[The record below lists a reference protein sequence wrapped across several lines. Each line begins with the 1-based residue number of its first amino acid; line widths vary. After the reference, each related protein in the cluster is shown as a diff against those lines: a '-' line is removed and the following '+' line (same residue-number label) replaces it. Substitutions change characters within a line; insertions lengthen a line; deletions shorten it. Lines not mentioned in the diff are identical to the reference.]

1 MSFIFFI
8 DGIDF
13 GLFGVNLLINQLY
26 LLLQGVFLGFQRLFG
41 GILLFLEEIH
51 CGALL
56 LFQRTDVFVYL
67 FGSNRYD
74 GIMEA
79 EHAVKIFFFVFFVLV
94 GVFFVVF
101 VILFVEGA
109 EGIQVLL
116 FVEDIAV
123 SEVFE
128 FVVFF
133 VEIGDV
139 GIGGFFW
146 GGGST
151 CMLRYLWY

>member
-41 GILLFLEEIH
+41 GILLFLEGIH